1 MDVRGSL
8 AGAWL
13 ALCALAGCTG
23 QAGIEASPEEPPPR
37 EAPLAIQVDTL
48 EVVHGA
54 LRVEATMVDGAA
66 DVAVTLGGRCE
77 HREVGGGVSTPSLM
91 IWSLGDGDV
100 GEAIR
105 CGLTVRAR
113 ARDALGAVTKVADLG
128 VDVSMQA
135 EGDNADDAP
144 QLQAVTMADD
154 GIAVDFSAVTPAARL
169 TTGDSILAAAA
180 GDAGGGE
187 TPADGSS
194 ARFVVPRLDF
204 ARSVLRGRALSIDG
218 AAFATSLSVGGM
230 GVETEP
236 VEVEEATEDESEE
249 VVE

>member
-1 MDVRGSL
+1 V
-8 AGAWL
+8 
-13 ALCALAGCTG
+13 
-23 QAGIEASPEEPPPR
+23 
-37 EAPLAIQVDTL
+37 PLAIQVDTL

-66 DVAVTLGGRCE
+66 DVAVTLGGTCE

-100 GEAIR
+100 GEAIH

-144 QLQAVTMADD
+144 QLQAVTMADE

-180 GDAGGGE
+180 DEDGGGE
-187 TPADGSS
+187 ATADGSG
-194 ARFVVPRLDF
+194 RFVVPRLDF
-204 ARSVLRGRALSIDG
+204 ARSVLRGRALSIEG
-218 AAFATSLSVGGM
+218 AAFATSLSIGGTS
-230 GVETEP
+230 VETETET
-236 VEVEEATEDESEE
+236 VQVEEETEDESEE